1 MNEWVRID
9 IDLLALL
16 RVNQQII
23 GLQKVETR

>member
-23 GLQKVETR
+23 VLQKVETR